1 MAPPERIPIRYEP
14 EYRSWCIGR
23 NDNGQFLGSVVS
35 GYSKEYRAKVKRS
48 GFGDDWPAHQRQ
60 YSVLHL
66 FDHDGRHR
74 ASDIW
79 YAGSGQD
86 EPIERAFARL
96 QERVDALPGREYRDI
111 AIRPFRVDFDD
122 QVFGLID
129 ESAELGFDYVVL
141 HPNDWC
147 FGPPWDGCYDT

>member
-66 FDHDGRHR
+66 FDHDGRHQ

-96 QERVDALPGREYRDI
+96 QERVDALPGREYGDI

-147 FGPPWDGCYDT
+147 FSPPWDGRYDT